1 MSVLNVPPS
10 GAAPAAAP
18 MAVDRRILDRYPEPL
33 RIAYRSVLRE
43 RDLALRHKALIEFAE
58 SGLEYLTSII
68 FSTYRNQSWSF
79 PSKDVEGCLAGLSN
93 LTFGKSLELLRLS
106 FDRLEAPIF
115 DVGEVPLP
123 ANQKLG
129 QAIAGINEA
138 IELEASNIRRL
149 VEARLNASPA
159 KLSWFQAYASLVN
172 YRNRAEGHSRS
183 HRWPVGHVDYY
194 PLMCPLL
201 EASVVEL
208 ITAPGIADYLLHTCT
223 GTMLSSDGPTASG
236 GYLFDVEYQGAPMR
250 VHGRLDEAQGAV
262 FPESLWSKVDP
273 RLYLL
278 SSRQEGEVVSNFV
291 IEGQFHDFGRHGLPT
306 ALTVAESPTP
316 SSSPALGPT
325 GSLKGHAS
333 AAGTCGELVQGILPG
348 GVSFHVTCP
357 VSKSATVALEL
368 TPTEAWIFSGGAAP
382 LGKLRASVRAAAEL
396 LGIGPYHVEVEHHTD
411 LDVGKGLGSST
422 ADIVAGARAVAAAVG
437 TTLTPEQLAKIATT
451 IESSDGSMYPGLV
464 AFGQKTG
471 EVVRLFEWWPQF
483 AIVMVVPRDTLNT
496 ESADFAGKEAYAG
509 RFERMLD
516 TLAYA
521 ASAHDP
527 MPFAAAATESAVI
540 NQEFVP
546 NAWFDLLM
554 DRAAVLGGAGVNVG
568 HTGTVTGMLFPLPA
582 AGEDNGRVRTEAM
595 GLARA
600 AARALSDDA
609 GAAVDVKLVTTPGWL
624 GGDSARL

>member
-1 MSVLNVPPS
+1 M
-10 GAAPAAAP
+10 
-18 MAVDRRILDRYPEPL
+18 
-33 RIAYRSVLRE
+33 
-43 RDLALRHKALIEFAE
+43 RHKALIEFAE
-58 SGLEYLTSII
+58 SSLEYLTSII

-79 PSKDVEGCLAGLSN
+79 PSKDVEGCLSGLSN

-106 FDRLEAPIF
+106 FDKLEAPIF

-123 ANQKLG
+123 ANQRLG

-149 VEARLNASPA
+149 VEARLNASPPR
-159 KLSWFQAYASLVN
+159 LSWFQAFGTLVN

-223 GTMLSSDGPTASG
+223 GTMLSSDGPSAGG

-250 VHGRLDEAQGAV
+250 VHGNLDEPQGAV
-262 FPESLWSKVDP
+262 FPESPWSKVDP

-278 SSRQEGEVVSNFV
+278 SSRQTGEIITNLV
-291 IEGQFHDFGRHGLPT
+291 IEGQFHDFGRHGLPS
-306 ALTVAESPTP
+306 ALAVPD
-316 SSSPALGPT
+316 GPT
-325 GSLKGHAS
+325 AGPSAAPSANRSLKGRAS

-348 GVSFHVTCP
+348 GVNFHVTCP
-357 VSKSATVALEL
+357 VSKSSTVALEL
-368 TPTEAWIFSGGAAP
+368 SPAAVWSFSGPATS
-382 LGKLRASVRAAAEL
+382 LGKLRSSVRAAAEL
-396 LGIGPYHVEVEHHTD
+396 LGIGPSHVEVEHHTD

-422 ADIVAGARAVAAAVG
+422 ADIVAAARAVANAAR
-437 TTLTPEQLAKIATT
+437 TTLTARQLAEIATT
-451 IESSDGSMYPGLV
+451 IESSDGSMYPGLI
-464 AFGQKTG
+464 AFNQKTG
-471 EVVRLFEWWPQF
+471 DVVRRFDWWPQF

-496 ESADFAGKEAYAG
+496 ESADFAGKEVYAE

-516 TLAYA
+516 TLTSA
-521 ASAHDP
+521 AGLRDP
-527 MPFAAAATESAVI
+527 LPFAVAATESAVI
-540 NQEFVP
+540 NQEFIP
-546 NAWFDLLM
+546 NTWFDLLM
-554 DRAAVLGGAGVNVG
+554 DRVAILGGAGVNVG
-568 HTGTVTGMLFPLPA
+568 HTGTVTGMLFPLPTA
-582 AGEDNGRVRTEAM
+582 GGEDGRARAEAM

-624 GGDSARL
+624 GGDSVGL